1 MLVCHGDVPAEL
13 LEDPEYCRLYG
24 ECLSACG
31 QMPVELMAAP
41 VKDELSGFSG
51 QVASNVSSGADGPV
65 ELAFI
70 GFRKPG
76 IREAVYR
83 AMSAGAR
90 SVVCVGAG
98 GLMLPGSG
106 ATVHLPAA
114 IGQVMTTNPGL
125 DVFYARPGT
134 NPHVASSLV
143 MASVESALAG
153 LGIAPRPSGDM
164 PRIGSETGVIVV
176 SSHDQMTMFEAC
188 ARQSAG
194 FVAAAKNLSDYSRAR
209 SDDSGTGIDRFMSG
223 VSACLEASGAFCGV
237 QTGYLDFSGQGLE
250 AAADRLMQAGA
261 GRIIAAGMPLL
272 MHRHSLSRA
281 DPSEALKQVK
291 KNCPAD
297 LIYVPPDPSSL
308 AQDVGMMLRLK
319 VLDALAKGDTIEPSG
334 LRGPIFS

>member
-1 MLVCHGDVPAEL
+1 MRLKDTGRPGLMLVCHGDVPEES

-24 ECLSACG
+24 ECLSVCG
-31 QMPVELMAAP
+31 QMAGELMAVPA
-41 VKDELSGFSG
+41 KDELSGFSG

-65 ELAFI
+65 ELAFM

-76 IREAVYR
+76 IREAMYS

-90 SVVCVGAG
+90 SIVCVGAG

-143 MASVESALAG
+143 MASVESALSG

-164 PRIGSETGVIVV
+164 PRIGGETGVIVV

-194 FVAAAKNLSDYSRAR
+194 FLAAVKNLSIIRGPDHATPGRESTGSCTPCPHAWKLPAPFAASRRATWTFPARAR
-209 SDDSGTGIDRFMSG
+209 KRPPNGLCRLAPAGLSRQACPCPCTVIRSRGQPVRSAKASKKELSGRPYLRPARPCL
-223 VSACLEASGAFCGV
+223 ACAGCRH
-237 QTGYLDFSGQGLE
+237 D
-250 AAADRLMQAGA
+250 AAAESA
-261 GRIIAAGMPLL
+261 
-272 MHRHSLSRA
+272 
-281 DPSEALKQVK
+281 
-291 KNCPAD
+291 
-297 LIYVPPDPSSL
+297 
-308 AQDVGMMLRLK
+308 
-319 VLDALAKGDTIEPSG
+319 
-334 LRGPIFS
+334 